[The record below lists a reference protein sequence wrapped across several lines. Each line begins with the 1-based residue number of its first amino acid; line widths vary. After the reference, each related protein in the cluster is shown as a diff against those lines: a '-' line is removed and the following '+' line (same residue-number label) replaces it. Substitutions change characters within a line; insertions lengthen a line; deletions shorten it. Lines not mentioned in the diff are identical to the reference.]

1 MIRAVALLRVAG
13 LFLAA
18 LGTVLAVF
26 LALTVW
32 LGGDPRL
39 FGIPALLSGGIGTVC
54 VLAVRRPSH
63 DLSQREGILLVC
75 GVWLM
80 VCFFGALPFYLSP
93 YFRTFTDAFFE
104 TVSGFTTTGATV
116 LERVEVLPREL
127 QLWRCMTHWF
137 GGMGIVLLGIAIL
150 PLVGIG
156 GMALYRAEFSGARSE
171 KLKPRVAETALA
183 LWRIYLALTLALYLA
198 LRGAGMDAFEAAC
211 HAFSTLGTGGFSTRT
226 ASIAAFDSPLIE
238 YIIIVFMLLAGV
250 NFTRHYGLWV
260 EHRPGKFWADR
271 ELRYYLAVA
280 TAATVIIVLSLLHFP
295 GYPLA
300 TALRKSLFQTT
311 SILTTTG
318 FTSDDFERWLPLPQ
332 LVLLTLMFVGGCTGS
347 TAGGLKAARV
357 LLLFKL
363 VGREFRRMVERRGVF
378 AIRLGADVIPEYTIQ
393 SLLNMVYLTLM
404 VFIVAALAL
413 AATGVD
419 VLSSIAA
426 VAASIFNI
434 GPGLGSVGPSEHY
447 GHLPYAAKWVLSGC
461 MLAGRLEFYTVLV
474 ILSPSFWRK

>member
-1 MIRAVALLRVAG
+1 MIRLAVLLRVAG
-13 LFLAA
+13 LFLTA
-18 LGTVLAVF
+18 LGAMMLAF
-26 LALTVW
+26 LALALLW
-32 LGGDPRL
+32 GGAARL
-39 FGIPALLSGGIGTVC
+39 FALPALLATGMGACCLFTFPGPG
-54 VLAVRRPSH
+54 R
-63 DLSQREGILLVC
+63 DLSQREGVLLVC
-75 GVWLM
+75 AVWLL
-80 VCFFGALPFYLSP
+80 VCVFGALPFALSP
-93 YFRTFTDAFFE
+93 HFPSFTDAFFE
-104 TVSGFTTTGATV
+104 SVSGFTTTGATV
-116 LERVEVLPREL
+116 LARVEGLPREL

-183 LWRIYLALTLALYLA
+183 LWRVYFALTLALYLA
-198 LRGAGMDAFEAAC
+198 LRCAGMDAFEAAC
-211 HAFSTLGTGGFSTRT
+211 HAFSTMGTGGFSTRS
-226 ASIAAFDSPLIE
+226 ASIAGFGSPLIG
-238 YIIIVFMLLAGV
+238 YIVIVFMLLAGV
-250 NFTRHYGLWV
+250 NFTRHYTLWI
-260 EHRPGKFWADR
+260 ERRPRRFWADR
-271 ELRYYLAVA
+271 ELRFYLSVAAAA
-280 TAATVIIVLSLLHFP
+280 TAIILVSLLRSP
-295 GYPLA
+295 GYPFA
-300 TALRKSLFQTT
+300 TALRKSLFQVT

-378 AIRLGADVIPEYTIQ
+378 TIRLGAEVVPEYAIQ

-404 VFIVAALAL
+404 VLVGAALAL

-426 VAASIFNI
+426 VAASVFNI

-447 GHLPYAAKWVLSGC
+447 GHLSHAAKWVLSGC
-461 MLAGRLEFYTVLV
+461 MLAGRLEFYTMLV

>member
-1 MIRAVALLRVAG
+1 MIRVPILFRVAG
-13 LFLAA
+13 LFLMA
-18 LGTVLAVF
+18 LGATMLVF
-26 LALTVW
+26 LALTFE
-32 LGGDPRL
+32 LGGEPRL
-39 FGIPALLSGGIGTVC
+39 FGIPALLSTGAGALC
-54 VLAVRRPSH
+54 FLAFRRPGH

-75 GVWLM
+75 AVWLL
-80 VCFFGALPFYLSP
+80 VCLFGALPFYLSP
-93 YFRTFTDAFFE
+93 HFRSYTDALFE

-116 LERVEVLPREL
+116 LEKVEVLPGAL

-150 PLVGIG
+150 PLVGVG

-171 KLKPRVAETALA
+171 KLKPRVAETALS
-183 LWRIYLALTLALYLA
+183 LWKIYLALTLALYLA
-198 LRGAGMDAFEAAC
+198 LRAAGMNGFEAAC

-250 NFTRHYGLWV
+250 NFTRHYVLWV

-271 ELRYYLAVA
+271 ELRFYLAVA
-280 TAATVIIVLSLLHFP
+280 AGATAIILIGLLRSP
-295 GYPLA
+295 GYPFP
-300 TALRKSLFQTT
+300 TAVRKSLFQAS

-332 LVLLTLMFVGGCTGS
+332 LVLLTLMFIGGCTGS

-363 VGREFRRMVERRGVF
+363 VGREFKRMVERRGVF
-378 AIRLGADVIPEYTIQ
+378 TVRLGADVIPEYTIQ

-404 VFIVAALAL
+404 VFVAACLML

-419 VLSSIAA
+419 VLSAIAA
-426 VAASIFNI
+426 VAAATFNI

-447 GHLPYAAKWVLSGC
+447 GHLSHVAKWVLSGC
-461 MLAGRLEFYTVLV
+461 MLAGRLEFYTILV
-474 ILSPSFWRK
+474 IFTPSFWRK